1 MAGRGLRVFG
11 HPLHAIL
18 SHFPIALLTLVP
30 AADLLGL
37 LRPGAV
43 PPAVTFF
50 ALAAGLAVALPT
62 AGAGFVDYVA
72 VDDASPAARAALVHL
87 AWVLGAVAVDAA
99 ALFLRASP
107 SAPVSLPALGVEG
120 AGALLLGVGAWWG
133 GELVFR
139 HHVGSVTEG

>member
-1 MAGRGLRVFG
+1 MAGRGLRVLG

-30 AADLLGL
+30 AGDLLEL
-37 LRPGAV
+37 FRPGVV
-43 PPAVTFF
+43 PAPVTFF

-62 AGAGFVDYVA
+62 AAAGFIDYVA
-72 VDDASPAARAALVHL
+72 LDDASPAARAALFHL
-87 AWVLGAVAVDAA
+87 SWVLGAVAVAAA

-107 SAPVSLPALGVEG
+107 SAPVSLLALGVEG
-120 AGALLLGVGAWWG
+120 AGALLLGIGAWWG

-139 HHVGSVTEG
+139 HHVGSAAER